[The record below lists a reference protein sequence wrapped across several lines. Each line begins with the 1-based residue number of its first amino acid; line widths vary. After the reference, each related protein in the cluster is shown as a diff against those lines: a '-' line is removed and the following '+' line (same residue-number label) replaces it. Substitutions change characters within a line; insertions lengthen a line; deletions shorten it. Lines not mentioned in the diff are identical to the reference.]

1 MQQRHTRFVY
11 ILLILLLIKPLSMA
25 ATEPADSVPQ
35 QHKGIIG
42 RLIHYFDQ
50 SNKRKL
56 TTRPN
61 FTPLGGPH
69 YSSEKGLGLGIVI
82 AGDYSTCPTDTL
94 LPASNISLKGDIA
107 TKGYYSV
114 GIDGVHVY
122 PFNSRRINYSLDF
135 QSFSTYFWGIGYTWN
150 NDNANKTKYNLF
162 DLTLTG
168 DYEWRL
174 APGLYLGPAVELSYT
189 SAANIADPTPWRGD
203 CRRYFSAA
211 VGGRLQY
218 DLRDNLT
225 YPHSGV
231 LFELIQLFAPR
242 FIGNRNHDFAGT
254 EINFNVYSPLWSG
267 AVLASHFHSEW
278 TYGNT
283 PWGKLPFLGGGAM
296 RGYYEGR
303 YRDKCASD
311 MAVEL
316 RQHIYRRS
324 GIAVWG
330 GVGSIYHKLSDIRFD
345 RLLPEYGIG
354 YRWEFK
360 KNANVRVDIGFGKH
374 SSGFMF
380 GLNEAF

>member
-1 MQQRHTRFVY
+1 
-11 ILLILLLIKPLSMA
+11 MA
-25 ATEPADSVPQ
+25 ASEPADSVPQ

-122 PFNSRRINYSLDF
+122 PFNSRRVNYSLDF

-189 SAANIADPTPWRGD
+189 SAGSIAD
-203 CRRYFSAA
+203 
-211 VGGRLQY
+211 
-218 DLRDNLT
+218 
-225 YPHSGV
+225 
-231 LFELIQLFAPR
+231 
-242 FIGNRNHDFAGT
+242 
-254 EINFNVYSPLWSG
+254 
-267 AVLASHFHSEW
+267 
-278 TYGNT
+278 
-283 PWGKLPFLGGGAM
+283 LG
-296 RGYYEGR
+296 
-303 YRDKCASD
+303 
-311 MAVEL
+311 
-316 RQHIYRRS
+316 I
-324 GIAVWG
+324 
-330 GVGSIYHKLSDIRFD
+330 
-345 RLLPEYGIG
+345 
-354 YRWEFK
+354 
-360 KNANVRVDIGFGKH
+360 
-374 SSGFMF
+374 
-380 GLNEAF
+380 